1 MKCLIWKK
9 KATSNGLQN
18 TEYKHKDWLT
28 QTQLKRRNEPMCSTS
43 GIYHKQLWR
52 WKKDWIV
59 TTTNGTYLW
68 SFVTTTNGTYLW
80 SFVTT
85 TNGTYLWSFVTWV
98 NQVTM
103 TIKNTN
109 YCPIKLSFQLYRHA
123 TVCGVMKH
131 FRMFRRLYKNCRQVG
146 IFCGVC

>member
-1 MKCLIWKK
+1 MPKTSPDTIIWRRAYHEMSNMKEESHKQR
-9 KATSNGLQN
+9 LQN
-18 TEYKHKDWLT
+18 TEYKHTDWLT

-68 SFVTTTNGTYLW
+68 SFVTR
-80 SFVTT
+80 
-85 TNGTYLWSFVTWV
+85 V

-131 FRMFRRLYKNCRQVG
+131 FRMFELLYKNCRQVG
-146 IFCGVC
+146 IFCGFCWR

>member
-18 TEYKHKDWLT
+18 TEYKHTDWLT
-28 QTQLKRRNEPMCSTS
+28 QTQLKKRNEPMCSTS

-68 SFVTTTNGTYLW
+68 SFVTR
-80 SFVTT
+80 
-85 TNGTYLWSFVTWV
+85 V

-131 FRMFRRLYKNCRQVG
+131 FRMFERLYKNFRQVG
-146 IFCGVC
+146 IFCGFCWR